1 MNIYFFIFVS
11 GKLDISVQCSKKLP
25 SGRRSIN
32 KQRRSVLLQDFDDV
46 HSEKINTLVNPV
58 KTDFD
63 DDSKKQTDKRD
74 CDGEMLADGKLL
86 EKQKG
91 EGTVHYSFDNLR

>member
-1 MNIYFFIFVS
+1 MS

-32 KQRRSVLLQDFDDV
+32 KQSRSVLLQDFDDV

-63 DDSKKQTDKRD
+63 NGSKKQTEKRD
-74 CDGEMLADGKLL
+74 YDDEMLADGKFL
-86 EKQKG
+86 EKQEG
-91 EGTVHYSFDNLR
+91 ERSPLQF

>member
-1 MNIYFFIFVS
+1 MS

-25 SGRRSIN
+25 KGRRSIN
-32 KQRRSVLLQDFDDV
+32 KQSRSVLLQDFEDA
-46 HSEKINTLVNPV
+46 HSEKIKTLVNPI

-74 CDGEMLADGKLL
+74 CGDEMLADGKFP
-86 EKQKG
+86 EKQEG
-91 EGTVHYSFDNLR
+91 ERTLAQSATVLIV

>member
-1 MNIYFFIFVS
+1 MS

-25 SGRRSIN
+25 SGKRSIN
-32 KQRRSVLLQDFDDV
+32 KQSRSVLLQDFDDV

-58 KTDFD
+58 KTDFH

-74 CDGEMLADGKLL
+74 CDGEMLADGKFL
-86 EKQKG
+86 EKQEG
-91 EGTVHYSFDNLR
+91 ERTLAHSPLQFW

>member
-1 MNIYFFIFVS
+1 MS

-25 SGRRSIN
+25 SGRRSVN
-32 KQRRSVLLQDFDDV
+32 KQSRPVLLQDFEDV
-46 HSEKINTLVNPV
+46 HSEKTNTLINPV

-74 CDGEMLADGKLL
+74 CDDEMLADGKFP
-86 EKQKG
+86 EKQEG
-91 EGTVHYSFDNLR
+91 ERTLAQSATVLIV

>member
-1 MNIYFFIFVS
+1 MS

-25 SGRRSIN
+25 KSRRSIN
-32 KQRRSVLLQDFDDV
+32 KQSRSVLLQDFEDA
-46 HSEKINTLVNPV
+46 HSEKIKTQVNPV

-74 CDGEMLADGKLL
+74 CGDEMLADGKFP
-86 EKQKG
+86 EKQEG
-91 EGTVHYSFDNLR
+91 ERTLAQSTTVLIV

>member
-1 MNIYFFIFVS
+1 MS

-25 SGRRSIN
+25 IGRRSTN
-32 KQRRSVLLQDFDDV
+32 RQSRSVLLQDFDDI

-58 KTDFD
+58 KADFD

-74 CDGEMLADGKLL
+74 CDDEMLADGKFL
-86 EKQKG
+86 EKQEG
-91 EGTVHYSFDNLR
+91 ERTLAQSITVLIV

>member
-1 MNIYFFIFVS
+1 MS

-25 SGRRSIN
+25 SGKRSIN
-32 KQRRSVLLQDFDDV
+32 KQSRSLLLQDFDAV

-74 CDGEMLADGKLL
+74 CGDEMLADGKLL
-86 EKQKG
+86 ERQEG
-91 EGTVHYSFDNLR
+91 ERTVHYSFDSLRLLISLVQ

>member
-1 MNIYFFIFVS
+1 MS
-11 GKLDISVQCSKKLP
+11 GKLDISVECNKKLP

-32 KQRRSVLLQDFDDV
+32 KQSRSVLLQDFDAV

-63 DDSKKQTDKRD
+63 DDSKKRSDKRD
-74 CDGEMLADGKLL
+74 CDDEMLADGKFP
-86 EKQKG
+86 EKQEG
-91 EGTVHYSFDNLR
+91 ERTLAQSTTVLIV